1 MSFLV
6 MHIPARK
13 IIILGL
19 FLVNLTCMAS
29 EEVPVFRI
37 AIMQSEEHLF
47 HKEILDNLL
56 EGVKKALPSSTK
68 IDVFEGTPEQIKHRV
83 KEHKTELI
91 FCNSILYRSL
101 LPYGVKDLVTLQSAW
116 NPNPNRAEG
125 AVAVVKREGTVDSF
139 NKLLEIQKPVFEFH
153 TSRKM
158 DVLYYI
164 LGEVESQHLDSERF
178 LRFTQE
184 THATNSEIIN
194 RVENGAITAGLLPA
208 CFLEKYAV
216 QHPSVYKRIKVINQL
231 RSSELPCSVSTTL
244 YPNWSVLITPSTKI
258 KQATDIALQLLLQ
271 PRNIDASW
279 WSVST
284 QFKNVDTLLK
294 DLRVEQYAY
303 LREWTVR
310 KVIEQ
315 YFPLFILAGALL
327 IGGVLYVLFANRLI
341 KVRTKQ
347 LSQSLSRQSKYR
359 KEYEMLKKDNAIYE
373 RMGVVTQISS
383 IITHE
388 LRQPL
393 NSISCFAR
401 GLLMQLESKEVP
413 QETIAN
419 VVFEI
424 DKKTQ
429 KADEIIRKVRN
440 FSRYGRSPSVLEL
453 NQAVRNSIDSYL
465 LSSNGSELIHFEAS
479 SKVFIYIDP
488 FELELLVLNLLRN
501 SSEALVNRANA
512 RISVWLQS
520 SAQPGFVK
528 LIFED
533 NGNSVSENT
542 IEKLKHGLETSKN
555 EGTGIG
561 SKIVSEI
568 VYHAHGYLNYKALK
582 KGGLSVTIQFPT
594 VSPNEN

>member
-1 MSFLV
+1 MGSE
-6 MHIPARK
+6 A
-13 IIILGL
+13 
-19 FLVNLTCMAS
+19 AS
-29 EEVPVFRI
+29 IFRI

-47 HKEILDNLL
+47 HKEIVENLL

-68 IDVFEGTPEQIKHRV
+68 IDVFEGTPEQIKNKVR
-83 KEHKTELI
+83 EHQVELI
-91 FCNSILYRSL
+91 FCNSVLYRSL
-101 LPYGVKDLVTLQSAW
+101 LPYGVKDLVTLQSGW

-125 AVAVVKREGTVDSF
+125 AVVIVRRKDPADSF
-139 NKLLEIQKPVFEFH
+139 KKLLELQKPMFEYHH
-153 TSRKM
+153 TRKM

-164 LGEVESQHLDSERF
+164 LGEVESQHLNSEKF
-178 LRFTQE
+178 LKFTQA
-184 THATNSEIIN
+184 TSATNLEIIN
-194 RVENGAITAGLLPA
+194 RVENGVITAGLLPA

-216 QHPSVYKRIKVINQL
+216 EHPSVYKQIKVINQL

-244 YPNWSVLITPSTKI
+244 YPNWSVLITSSIKI
-258 KQATDIALQLLLQ
+258 KQATDIAQQLLLQ

-284 QFKNVDTLLK
+284 QFKNVDALLK

-315 YFPLFILAGALL
+315 YFPLFVLAGAVL
-327 IGGVLYVLFANRLI
+327 IGVALYVLFANKLI

-359 KEYEMLKKDNAIYE
+359 KEYEVFKKDNAIYE

-413 QETIAN
+413 QEKIAN
-419 VVFEI
+419 IVFEI

-440 FSRYGRSPSVLEL
+440 FSKYGRSPLILEL
-453 NQAVRNSIDSYL
+453 NQAVRNSIDSYIL
-465 LSSNGSELIHFEAS
+465 SSSNGAELIHLNAS
-479 SKVFIYIDP
+479 SKVFISIDP

-501 SSEALVNRANA
+501 SSEALAKTANA
-512 RISVWLQS
+512 QINIWIRTSDK
-520 SAQPGFVK
+520 PGFVD
-528 LIFED
+528 LVVED
-533 NGNSVSENT
+533 NGGPVSEKT
-542 IEKLKHGLETSKN
+542 IEKLKHGLETNKD

-561 SKIVSEI
+561 SKIISEI
-568 VYHAHGYLNYKALK
+568 VYHSNGYLNYKALK
-582 KGGLSVTIQFPT
+582 KGGLSVTIQFPI
-594 VSPNEN
+594 VSPNEKERKDCNQTGR